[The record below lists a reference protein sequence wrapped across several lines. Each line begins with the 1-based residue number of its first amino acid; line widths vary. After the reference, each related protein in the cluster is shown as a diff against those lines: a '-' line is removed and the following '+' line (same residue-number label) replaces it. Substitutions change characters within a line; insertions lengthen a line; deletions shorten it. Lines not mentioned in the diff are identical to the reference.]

1 MRSTHADL
9 QFGPDNPY
17 PGDGWGIGG
26 DSLSPGPRARRW
38 RKWLAVAVAVISI
51 CLVVGAV
58 AVIFRATETKRAAPS
73 HPASAPVTPLQEWWL
88 RASDDFTEVQRASV
102 DVVRAARV
110 GFPEAL
116 EPACLHL
123 HDAAEVK
130 LQSRLPSPDSELTAE
145 LRGAIEDFHSA
156 AHLCL
161 STLAGAKTNYHSEFI
176 AYLFLADRQMT
187 AAQERVNKTLMRS
200 A

>member
-1 MRSTHADL
+1 MRSTHTDL
-9 QFGPDNPY
+9 QFGPESRY
-17 PGDGWGIGG
+17 PEDGPGMGG
-26 DSLSPGPRARRW
+26 NLLSPAPRARRW
-38 RKWLAVAVAVISI
+38 RKWLAVTVAVVLI

-58 AVIFRATETKRAAPS
+58 AGIITARETKRAASS
-73 HPASAPVTPLQEWWL
+73 HPVSAAVTPLQEWWL

-102 DVVRAARV
+102 DVVRAARI

-156 AHLCL
+156 AHMCL
-161 STLAGAKTNYHSEFI
+161 STLAGAKTNYHSEFV

-187 AAQERVNKTLMRS
+187 AAQERINKTLMRS